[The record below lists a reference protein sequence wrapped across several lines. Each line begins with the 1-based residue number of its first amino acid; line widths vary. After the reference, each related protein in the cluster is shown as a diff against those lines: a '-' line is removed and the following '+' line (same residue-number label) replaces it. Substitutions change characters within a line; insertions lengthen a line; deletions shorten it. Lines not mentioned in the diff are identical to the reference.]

1 MITVQRIKIEEFRG
15 IRDLTIELGSTNFA
29 VCGPNGTGKSG
40 IVDAL
45 EFGLTGKISRLV
57 GKGRGALSVREHGPH
72 VNSRI
77 HPEKA
82 VVTLEV
88 AIPSL
93 GKNATITRNV
103 KSANAPK
110 ITPDDPA
117 IRAVFE
123 HVQRHPEFSL
133 SRREIIKYVLAEPG
147 VRAEEVQALLQL
159 DKLDTTRKLLL
170 KISNAAT
177 RDLKALEGE
186 RDRSATHLMSA
197 LGIAEVKTSTLLAA
211 VNVKRVALVLPALT
225 KIEVTTSI
233 RDGLET
239 QGGVS
244 APKVPKAQAKTDIA
258 NGLASLASIK
268 TQDTEAAWSGVVAAL
283 SDLKENEAKLAD
295 ITRDG
300 MLATALNL
308 FDEESCP
315 VCEIAWEPVDFRA
328 VVEAQREQLQ
338 TAAADR
344 KRAEELIEPVV
355 VALEGLR
362 PMLRQLAVYARDL
375 PTPLAFEPFAVVAK
389 EADRRAEM
397 LRNFLPL
404 DDAIAALDTDWEDI
418 QPALDHIATLT
429 ASVEALPEPTD
440 RDAARDYLTV
450 GQERLESWRQAMTK
464 YAAGKAKADA
474 AAKVHLLYGTTTDK
488 ALEAI
493 YEGVEAEFRS
503 YYRDINGDDES
514 KFEAQLTPSLGK
526 LGFEV
531 DFYGKGFF
539 PPGAYHSE
547 GHQDGMGLC
556 LYLALMKHLLGDQFT
571 FAVLDDVLMSVD
583 AGHRREV
590 CTLLRTKF
598 PTTQFVLTTHDPVW
612 LNHMKSSKLVPGKS
626 AVTFRKWHVDHGPKE
641 WKQTDVWAEVDALVA
656 ANEIRASAGQLRH
669 YLEYAAAEWC
679 ARLGGR
685 VEYRSDGKY
694 DLGDLLPAAMS
705 AMSEVY
711 KKAKVSAQSW
721 GDNARFD
728 EINACHVTFTAAV
741 AQSQSE
747 QWEINPAVHYNEW
760 ANVQRQDFEPV
771 VAAFKQLEREFECPV
786 CGDLVYIVKAGR
798 TKESA
803 RCGCAKVNL
812 NLKPK
817 SKEAVAT

>member
-1 MITVQRIKIEEFRG
+1 MITVERIKIEEFRG
-15 IRDLTIELGSTNFA
+15 IRDLTIDFGSENFA

-45 EFGLTGKISRLV
+45 EFALTGTISRLV
-57 GKGRGALSVREHGPH
+57 GEGRGAVSVKEHGPH
-72 VNSRI
+72 VNSRT

-103 KSANAPK
+103 RSAKAPN
-110 ITPDDPA
+110 ITPDEPA

-123 HVQRHPEFSL
+123 HMQRHPEFSL

-147 VRAEEVQALLQL
+147 VRAAEVQALLQL
-159 DKLDTTRKLLL
+159 EKLDTTRKLLL

-186 RDRSATHLMSA
+186 RDRFATHMMGA
-197 LGIAEVKTSTLLAA
+197 LGISDVKASTLLAA
-211 VNVKRVALVLPALT
+211 VNIKRVALDLPALT
-225 KIEVTTSI
+225 KLETTTSI

-239 QGGVS
+239 QGVVS

-258 NGLASLASIK
+258 HGLASLQAIK
-268 TQDTEAAWSGVVAAL
+268 SPDTKAVWSGLVAAL
-283 SDLKENEAKLAD
+283 TALKQNEAKLAD
-295 ITRDG
+295 ITRDD
-300 MLATALNL
+300 MLATALSL
-308 FDEESCP
+308 FDEEQCP
-315 VCEIAWEPVDFRA
+315 VCEVAWEPAEFRA

-338 TAAADR
+338 AAAADR
-344 KRAEELIEPVV
+344 KRVEGLIEPVI
-355 VALEGLR
+355 VALEELR

-375 PTPLAFEPFAVVAK
+375 PTPLAFDPLAVVAK
-389 EADRRAEM
+389 EADHRAEV

-404 DDAIAALDTDWEDI
+404 DAAITALDTDWEDI
-418 QPALDHIATLT
+418 QLALDHIATLT
-429 ASVEALPEPTD
+429 VSVEALPEPTN

-464 YAAGKAKADA
+464 YAVGKTKAATA
-474 AAKVHLLYGTTTDK
+474 AQVHALYGTTTDK

-493 YEGVEAEFRS
+493 YKDVEAEFRS
-503 YYRDINGDDES
+503 YYREINGDDES

-612 LNHMKSSKLVPGKS
+612 LNHMKSSKLVSGKS

-641 WKQTDVWAEVDALVA
+641 WKQADVWAEVDALVA
-656 ANEIRASAGQLRH
+656 ANEIRAAAGQLRH
-669 YLEYAAAEWC
+669 YLEYAAAEWS
-679 ARLGGR
+679 ARLGGC
-685 VEYRSDGKY
+685 VEYRSDSRY
-694 DLGDLLPAAMS
+694 DLGDLLPAAIS
-705 AMSEVY
+705 AMNAIY
-711 KKAKVSAQSW
+711 KKAKVTAQSW
-721 GDNARFD
+721 GDSDRFE
-728 EINACHVTFTAAV
+728 EINACHATFTAAV
-741 AQSQSE
+741 TQSQSE
-747 QWEINPAVHYNEW
+747 QWEINPAVHYNDW
-760 ANVQRQDFEPV
+760 ANLQRQDFEPV
-771 VAAFKQLEREFECPV
+771 VATFKQLELEFACPF
-786 CGDLVYIVKAGR
+786 CGDLIYIVKTGK

-817 SKEAVAT
+817 VK

>member
-1 MITVQRIKIEEFRG
+1 MITVERIKIEEFRG
-15 IRDLTIELGSTNFA
+15 VRDLTVDLGSGNFA

-45 EFGLTGKISRLV
+45 EFGLTGTISRLV
-57 GKGRGALSVREHGPH
+57 GKSRGALSVKEHGPH
-72 VNSRI
+72 VNCRT

-88 AIPSL
+88 LIQSL
-93 GKNATITRNV
+93 GKKATISRSV
-103 KSANAPK
+103 KSPMTPK

-170 KISNAAT
+170 KISNATT
-177 RDLKALEGE
+177 RDLKALEG
-186 RDRSATHLMSA
+186 DRAGAASHLMSA
-197 LGIAEVKTSTLLAA
+197 LGIADVKEPTLLAA
-211 VNVKRVALVLPALT
+211 ANVKRAALDLPALT
-225 KIEVTTSI
+225 KLAATTSI

-239 QGGVS
+239 QSGVS
-244 APKVPKAQAKTDIA
+244 PPKVHKVQAKTDIA
-258 NGLASLASIK
+258 NGLASLEAIK
-268 TQDTEAAWSGVVAAL
+268 TPETEAAWSGVVDAL
-283 SDLKENEAKLAD
+283 TALKENEAKLAD
-295 ITRDG
+295 LTRDG
-300 MLATALNL
+300 MLATALAL
-308 FDEESCP
+308 FDEEHCP
-315 VCEIAWEPVDFRA
+315 VCESEWEPAEFRA
-328 VVEAQREQLQ
+328 VVEAQREQLK
-338 TAAADR
+338 AAAAER
-344 KRAEELIEPVV
+344 KRVEELIEPVA

-362 PMLRQLAVYARDL
+362 PMLLQLAVYARDL
-375 PTPLAFEPFAVVAK
+375 PTPLAFEPFSVVAK
-389 EADRRAEM
+389 EADRRAEV

-404 DDAIAALDTDWEDI
+404 DDAIAALDTDWEDVL
-418 QPALDHIATLT
+418 PALEHIATLS

-440 RDAARDYLTV
+440 RDAARDFLTV
-450 GQERLESWRQAMTK
+450 GQERLESWRQAMTQ
-464 YAAGKAKADA
+464 YVAGKAKADV
-474 AAKVHLLYGTTTDK
+474 AAKVHALFGTTTDK

-493 YEGVEAEFRS
+493 YKEVEAEFRS

-514 KFEAQLTPSLGK
+514 TFEAQLTPSLGK

-531 DFYGKGFF
+531 DFYGKGYF

-598 PTTQFVLTTHDPVW
+598 PKTQFVLTTHDPVW
-612 LNHMKSSKLVPGKS
+612 LNHMKSSKLVAGKG
-626 AVTFRKWHVDHGPKE
+626 AIAFRKWHVDHGPQE
-641 WKQTDVWAEVDALVA
+641 WKQTDVWAEVDHLVA
-656 ANEIRASAGQLRH
+656 NNEIRAAAGQLRH

-685 VEYRSDGKY
+685 IEYRSDGKY
-694 DLGDLLPAAMS
+694 ELGDLLPAAIC
-705 AMSEVY
+705 AMSELY
-711 KKAKVSAQSW
+711 KKAKTTAQSW
-721 GDNARFD
+721 GDKSRVY
-728 EINACHVTFTAAV
+728 EINGCHTAFTTAVT
-741 AQSQSE
+741 QSQSE
-747 QWEINPAVHYNEW
+747 QWEINPAVHFNEW
-760 ANVQRQDFEPV
+760 ANLQRQDFEPV
-771 VAAFKQLEREFECPV
+771 VAAFKQLEREFECRA
-786 CGDLVYIVKAGR
+786 CGDLIYVVQTGKI
-798 TKESA
+798 KEA
-803 RCGCAKVNL
+803 VRCGCAKVNL
-812 NLKPK
+812 NLKPRPK
-817 SKEAVAT
+817 DAAA

>member
-1 MITVQRIKIEEFRG
+1 MITVERILIKEFRG
-15 IRDLTIELGSTNFA
+15 IRDLTVDLASSNFA
-29 VCGPNGTGKSG
+29 ICGPNGTGKSG

-45 EFGLTGKISRLV
+45 EFGLTGTISRLV
-57 GKGRGALSVREHGPH
+57 GKGRGTLSVKEHGPH
-72 VNSRI
+72 VNCRT

-88 AIPSL
+88 SIPNL
-93 GKNATITRNV
+93 GKKATITRNV
-103 KSANAPK
+103 KSPKAPT
-110 ITPDDPA
+110 IMPDGPA

-159 DKLDTTRKLLL
+159 EKLDTTRRLLL

-186 RDRSATHLMSA
+186 RDRSSTRLMSA
-197 LGIAEVKTSTLLAA
+197 LGIAELKAPTLLAA
-211 VNVKRVALVLPALT
+211 VNAKRAALDLPALT
-225 KIEVTTSI
+225 KLEATTSI

-239 QGGVS
+239 QGGGV
-244 APKVPKAQAKTDIA
+244 AAKVPKAQAKTDIA
-258 NGLASLASIK
+258 DGLALLEAIK
-268 TQDTEAAWSGVVAAL
+268 TPETEAAWLGVVDAL
-283 SDLKENEAKLAD
+283 NALKENEARLAD
-295 ITRDG
+295 ISRDG
-300 MLATALNL
+300 MLATALDL
-308 FDEESCP
+308 FDDEHCP
-315 VCEIAWEPVDFRA
+315 VCETTWEPAGFRA
-328 VVEAQREQLQ
+328 VVEAQREQLK
-338 TAAADR
+338 AASAER
-344 KRAEELIEPVV
+344 KRVEALIEPVV
-355 VALEGLR
+355 AALEGLR

-375 PTPLAFEPFAVVAK
+375 PTPLDFEPFAVLAK
-389 EADRRAEM
+389 EADRRAEA
-397 LRNFLPL
+397 LRSFLPL
-404 DDAIAALDTDWEDI
+404 NDAIAALDTDWADI
-418 QPALDHIATLT
+418 HPALDQIHRLS
-429 ASVEALPEPTD
+429 ASVEALTEPTD
-440 RDAARDYLTV
+440 RDTARDFLTV
-450 GQERLESWRQAMTK
+450 GQERMETWRQAMTK

-474 AAKVHLLYGTTTDK
+474 AVKIHALYGTTTDK

-493 YEGVEAEFRS
+493 YKEVEAEFRS
-503 YYRDINGDDES
+503 YYRDINGEDES

-590 CTLLRTKF
+590 CTLLKTKF

-612 LNHMKSSKLVPGKS
+612 LNHMKSSKLVPAKS
-626 AVTFRKWHVDHGPKE
+626 AITFRKWHVDHGPKE
-641 WKQTDVWAEVDALVA
+641 WKQTDVWAEVDELVA
-656 ANEIRASAGQLRH
+656 ANEIRAAAGQLRH

-679 ARLGGR
+679 ARLRGR

-694 DLGDLLPAAMS
+694 DLGDLLPAAIS
-705 AMSEVY
+705 ALSDLY
-711 KKAKVSAQSW
+711 RKAKATAQSW
-721 GDNARFD
+721 GDNARAD
-728 EINACHVTFTAAV
+728 EINAGHAAFTAV
-741 AQSQSE
+741 VIQSQSD

-760 ANVQRQDFEPV
+760 ANLQRQDFEPV
-771 VAAFKQLEREFECPV
+771 VAAFKRLEREFECPV
-786 CGDLVYIVKAGR
+786 CGDLIYVVRAGK

-803 RCGCAKVNL
+803 RCGCAKVHL

-817 SKEAVAT
+817 RKEPAA